1 MPTYSDSERF
11 ERMFD
16 VLTEIAT
23 CMRILFFA
31 YRRDCLHGPKTG
43 WADREALPWRAFKEH
58 YPQLE
63 TLRLVE
69 LKPRIATKTILC
81 VAFIFR
87 LGRQIGNYRR

>member
-1 MPTYSDSERF
+1 
-11 ERMFD
+11 MFD

-23 CMRILFFA
+23 CMRILVFA
-31 YRRDCLHGPKTG
+31 YRRDCFAGGRNPSGQIEEHYFG
-43 WADREALPWRAFKEH
+43 RAFKEH

-69 LKPRIATKTILC
+69 LKPRVATKTILC

-87 LGRQIGNYRR
+87 FESKIGNYRR